1 MEDVPEAVKADSAA
15 VENDSE
21 AAAVSVTVFGIVN
34 SDVHYLYS
42 N

>member
-1 MEDVPEAVKADSAA
+1 MEDAPEVVKADFVA

-34 SDVHYLYS
+34 LDVHYLYS